1 MTQIITIEGKL
12 PGNRRPLFP
21 EWQMPLADGR
31 LTLRAFLA
39 QVVEAEVES
48 FRSRQEER
56 RFVRALTT
64 KDIEAGLMKGKVD
77 AGGRDDKTEVNTQE
91 AICTAIQAFEDGLYY
106 VFVGEAQYTE
116 LDEPI
121 TIAPDSRVTFIRLVA
136 LAGG

>member
-1 MTQIITIEGKL
+1 MTHTITIEGKI
-12 PGNRRPLFP
+12 PGQRKPLFP

-39 QVVEAEVES
+39 QVVEAEVEA
-48 FRSRQEER
+48 FRTRQQER
-56 RFVRALTT
+56 RFVRALSA

-77 AGGRDDKTEVNTQE
+77 AGGREDNTDVDTQE
-91 AICTAIQAFEDGLYY
+91 AIRTAIQAFEDGLFY
-106 VFVGEAQYTE
+106 VFIGETQYTE

-121 TIAPDSRVTFIRLVA
+121 SVVPDSRVTFIRLVA